1 MVPVVYHGAREC
13 LPYGEWRVR
22 AGSHIQV
29 VLCEA
34 IDTRGKYSLEDRF
47 KLTEQLRRIAERETN
62 RV

>member
-29 VLCEA
+29 VLCEIIGLNVLILYVFRA
-34 IDTRGKYSLEDRF
+34 CV
-47 KLTEQLRRIAERETN
+47 LRSACEF
-62 RV
+62 VW